1 MADDT
6 DQSQKT
12 EEPTSKRLAD
22 ARNKG
27 QVVNSTEVKTWFTLL
42 ALALTIGLMG
52 PFLARSIAEPLQKF
66 IYQPHMMSTTLSGIE
81 GIFVETLGKIG
92 LVLLIPMGMVMVFS
106 VVVSLVMTEGPLL
119 TTEKMKPKLSK
130 ISLLGGAKRM
140 FSARSLVEFAK
151 GILKLA
157 IVTVIGIIVM
167 IPQVDTIMGMPDRPA
182 AAILQ
187 ELHWLAILLIL
198 SVLSVMA
205 VVAAVDFMYQRYEH
219 IKSLRMSKQEV
230 KDEQKQSEG
239 DPHVKGRLRS
249 IRMERA
255 RQRIMQ
261 AVPNATVVITNPT
274 HYAVALKYDLD
285 QMAAPLC
292 VAKGMDEV
300 ALRIREIANENE
312 VAIIENPPLA
322 RALYATVEIDQEI
335 PTEHYQAV
343 AEIIGYV
350 FRLKGKM
357 PS

>member
-12 EEPTSKRLAD
+12 EEPTGKRLAD
-22 ARNKG
+22 ARSKG

-42 ALALTIGLMG
+42 ALAITVGIFG
-52 PFLARSIAEPLQKF
+52 PFLARSIASPLERF
-66 IYQPHMMSTTLSGIE
+66 IAAPHQIHFSLENIE
-81 GIFVETLGKIG
+81 DALVETLMQIG
-92 LVLLIPMGMVMVFS
+92 LLLLIPMGLVLVLS
-106 VVVSLVMTEGPLL
+106 ISVSLIMTEGPLL
-119 TTEKMKPKLSK
+119 TTEKMKPKLEK
-130 ISLLGGAKRM
+130 ISVIAGFKRM
-140 FSARSLVEFAK
+140 FSMRSIVEFVK
-151 GILKLA
+151 GILKLS
-157 IVTVIGIIVM
+157 IVTVIGIMVI
-167 IPQVDTIMGMPDRPA
+167 IPHVDTVLSMPDRPA
-182 AAILQ
+182 SAILQ
-187 ELHWLAILLIL
+187 ELYWLALLLII

-205 VVAAVDFMYQRYEH
+205 VVAALDFMYQRYEH
-219 IKSLRMSKQEV
+219 IKSLRMTKQEV

-261 AVPNATVVITNPT
+261 AVPQATVIVTNPT
-274 HYAVALKYDLD
+274 HYAVALKYEMD
-285 QMAAPLC
+285 QMTAPLC
-292 VAKGMDEV
+292 VAKGVDAI
-300 ALRIREIANENE
+300 ALKIREIANENE
-312 VAIIENPPLA
+312 IAIVENPPLA